1 MQRRKTVTESVYLN
15 GYSNEKIMEDDSMG
29 MMIGGTNTSRAV
41 IQIKKPDGTVAGSI
55 RFSKPSQK
63 KTKKLNYNFKA
74 VSAQILLSKTSN
86 SARKAV
92 TKARG
97 TVAMLLR
104 KVSLGE
110 YDDLDLEHA
119 IIHARKMERIAKKRE
134 KHLKQEE
141 QIEQKG
147 KTEETE
153 DLIMEELEE
162 RSAEEEE
169 LELTEEE
176 LQRLMEEYEQLMK
189 ESMED
194 LAEEM
199 AEDFIDELSKEYTGA
214 VYAMEPQELEEL
226 KQKHRSDEM
235 RAIAD
240 ADMKYLRAMFNKLE
254 KEKQAVSSGA
264 NNFSNAP
271 AGVSLEISGL
281 DIPVE
286 MPPVPEIVQGTNID
300 FSL

>member
-1 MQRRKTVTESVYLN
+1 M
-15 GYSNEKIMEDDSMG
+15 
-29 MMIGGTNTSRAV
+29 
-41 IQIKKPDGTVAGSI
+41 
-55 RFSKPSQK
+55 
-63 KTKKLNYNFKA
+63 
-74 VSAQILLSKTSN
+74 LSKTSN

-162 RSAEEEE
+162 RSAEVEE